1 VEVAVGFELIIFL
14 SSGLF
19 MGWSLGANDAANI
32 FGTAVGTH
40 MVKFRT
46 AAIIC
51 CIFITIGAVKSGSG
65 ASMGLG
71 ALGAVNALAG
81 AFVVSFCAAFTVMW
95 MTRLGLPVSTTQAIV
110 GAIVG
115 WNVYSGNP
123 TNPAILSRI
132 VSTWVYGPILSAIF
146 AILIFLLVRRLVN
159 NSTIHMILLDR
170 YTRAGLVLAGIF
182 GAYSLGANNIANVM
196 GVFVSATELSTI
208 ELFGYGFTSTQQL
221 FLLGGIAISIGVVTY
236 SKRVMMTVGNNLFKL
251 SPVAAFVVIISTALV
266 LFLFSSQELSNW
278 LLSKGLPALP
288 LVPVSQ
294 SQACVG
300 AVIGISIA
308 KGAARSINF
317 KLLGKIGL
325 GWIATPI
332 IAALLSYMFL
342 FFMQNVFMQQVFR

>member
-1 VEVAVGFELIIFL
+1 MAFETLIYL
-14 SSGLF
+14 SSALF

-32 FGTAVGTH
+32 FGTAVGTL

-51 CIFITIGAVKSGSG
+51 CVFITLGAVRSGSG
-65 ASMGLG
+65 ASSGLG

-110 GAIVG
+110 GSIVG
-115 WNVYSGNP
+115 WNLFSGNP
-123 TNPAILSRI
+123 TNPATLSRI
-132 VSTWVYGPILSAIF
+132 VGTWIYGPILSALF
-146 AILIFLLVRRLVN
+146 AMLIFSVVRHLVN
-159 NSTIHMILLDR
+159 NSTIHMIMLDR
-170 YTRAGLVLAGIF
+170 YTRAALIIAGIF

-196 GVFVSATELSTI
+196 GVFISATNYESVEILGIS
-208 ELFGYGFTSTQQL
+208 FSGAQQL
-221 FLLGGIAISIGVVTY
+221 FLLGGAAISVGVITY

-266 LFLFSSQELSNW
+266 LFLFSSQDLSRW
-278 LLSKGLPALP
+278 LIERGLPSLP

-308 KGAARSINF
+308 KGAWRSIDF

-332 IAALLSYMFL
+332 MAAMR
-342 FFMQNVFMQQVFR
+342 MDGRM

>member
-1 VEVAVGFELIIFL
+1 MGFELLLFL

-51 CIFITIGAVKSGSG
+51 CVFITIGAVRSGSG

-71 ALGAVNALAG
+71 ALGSVNALAG

-115 WNVYSGNP
+115 WNLFSGNP
-123 TNPAILSRI
+123 TNPATLTRI
-132 VSTWVYGPILSAIF
+132 VGTWVYGPILSALF
-146 AILIFLLVRRLVN
+146 SILIFTLVRRLVN
-159 NSTIHMILLDR
+159 NSTIHMIMLDR
-170 YTRAGLVLAGIF
+170 YTRRGLIIAGIF

-196 GVFVSATELSTI
+196 GVFVSATDLATI
-208 ELFGYGFTSTQQL
+208 EILGVRFTGTQQL
-221 FLLGGIAISIGVVTY
+221 FLLGGAAISVGVVTY

-251 SPVAAFVVIISTALV
+251 SPVSAFVVIVSTALV
-266 LFLFSSQELSNW
+266 LYLFSSQELSTW
-278 LLSKGLPALP
+278 LISRGLPSLP

-308 KGAARSINF
+308 KGTYRSINY
-317 KLLGKIGL
+317 KLLGKICL
-325 GWIATPI
+325 GWVSTPI
-332 IAALLSYMFL
+332 MAAILCYMFL
-342 FFMQNVFMQQVFR
+342 FFMQNVFMQQVFN